1 MHIVDLYATLLGRA
15 GIDPADGDS
24 PAPIDSLDMW
34 DWWSGASPVSPRT
47 TAVLDHDMFN
57 VSGNGVTGG
66 ESWRRRGKSHRE
78 DDDRWLCSLSALF
91 LQQCARVATSCW
103 WGPRKASGRPPGTDS
118 SHPTRRRPSST
129 KTSTP
134 AGARASGGAGSP
146 MVCARPHPKSL
157 PAFNSNAG
165 TPPGCLFDL
174 VADPTE
180 HVDLAA
186 ALPDTFA
193 SLHEAF
199 QAFNESYHPPVENPP
214 LETKQFCAQ
223 VRSGVNTYA
232 VSPCCLP
239 LSPAAV
245 QVAANGGV
253 AGPWKSAR
261 HGGGSA

>member
-66 ESWRRRGKSHRE
+66 ESRRRRE
-78 DDDRWLCSLSALF
+78 RSYRGDDDRSLCSLSALI
-91 LQQCARVATSCW
+91 LQHYAKVATSCW
-103 WGPRKASGRPPGTDS
+103 WGPRKANGRLPGTGS
-118 SHPTRRRPSST
+118 SRPTPRRPSST

-134 AGARASGGAGSP
+134 AGAKVEVPASLRA
-146 MVCARPHPKSL
+146 RHHPTSFRD
-157 PAFNSNAG
+157 PCNSNSE

-193 SLHEAF
+193 SLLEAF
-199 QAFNESYHPPVENPP
+199 RAFNQSYHPPVENPP
-214 LETKQFCAQ
+214 LESKQFCAQ
-223 VRSGVNTYA
+223 VRSGRDPKFCELSSVPS
-232 VSPCCLP
+232 SPTV
-239 LSPAAV
+239 V

-253 AGPWKSAR
+253 AGPWKTATR
-261 HGGGSA
+261 GGGAA